1 METARVGRLATAD
14 ATGRPHMVPVVFVWR
29 RGRIFSPIDGK
40 PKADP
45 RKLRRLRNIQEN
57 SQVAFLVDLYE
68 EEWEKL
74 GYVLIRGTASILDAG
89 RGLGEDEQEEFRDA
103 ESLLRGKYLQYE
115 SVPMGGPKGIMIR
128 IVPEAC
134 SSWGAI

>member
-1 METARVGRLATAD
+1 MRLLETSRVGRLATAD

-45 RKLRRLRNIQEN
+45 RTLRHLRNIREN
-57 SQVAFLVDLYE
+57 SQVALLVDLYE
-68 EEWEKL
+68 EEWAKL
-74 GYVLIRGTASILDAG
+74 AYVLVRGTASILDAG
-89 RGLGEDEQEEFRDA
+89 MGLGEEAQEEFHDA

-115 SVPMGGPKGIMIR
+115 SVPMGGRRG
-128 IVPEAC
+128 
-134 SSWGAI
+134 S